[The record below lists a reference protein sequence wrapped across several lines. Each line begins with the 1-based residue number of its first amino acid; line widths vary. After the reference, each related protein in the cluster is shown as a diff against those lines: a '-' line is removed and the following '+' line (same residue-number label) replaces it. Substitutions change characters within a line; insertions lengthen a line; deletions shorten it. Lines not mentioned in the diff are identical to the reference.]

1 MTRPETPHP
10 WPRFPDRH
18 QADPDRL
25 AIILPGG
32 GYTPARPLLHLA
44 RNVLAHHGW
53 SVRELWWTPP
63 ATIDMDERAAWVVAQ
78 AVAAVEAE
86 SAKRIMLVGKS
97 LGTFAAPVAAER
109 GLPAIWLTPLLFH
122 SSVVDAL
129 GATEA
134 PTQLIGGTGDH
145 SWDPRLADDLGLACL
160 ELPGADHA
168 LEHPDDPVR
177 SAENLVRVTR
187 CMHGFVA
194 GL

>member
-1 MTRPETPHP
+1 MTRLATPQ
-10 WPRFPDRH
+10 PRPRMTDRH
-18 QADPDRL
+18 QGDPDRV
-25 AIILPGG
+25 AIVLPGG

-44 RNVLAHHGW
+44 RTVLAHHGW
-53 SVRELWWTPP
+53 TVQELWWTPP
-63 ATIDMDERAAWVVAQ
+63 DSQDLDELAGWVTLQ

-86 SAKRIMLVGKS
+86 PAKRVMLVGKS
-97 LGTFAAPVAAER
+97 LGSLAAPVAAER

-134 PTQLIGGTGDH
+134 PTQLVGGTGDRT
-145 SWDPRLADDLGLACL
+145 WDPRLADDLGLPCL

-177 SAENLVRVTR
+177 CAENLVRVTR
-187 CMHGFVA
+187 CLHGFVA

>member
-1 MTRPETPHP
+1 MT
-10 WPRFPDRH
+10 DRH
-18 QADPDRL
+18 HGDPDRV

-44 RNVLAHHGW
+44 RVVLAHHGW
-53 SVRELWWTPP
+53 SVQELWWTPP
-63 ATIDMDERAAWVVAQ
+63 DTGDLDERATWVVGQ

-86 SAKRIMLVGKS
+86 SAKRVMLVGKS
-97 LGTFAAPVAAER
+97 LGSLAAPVAAER
-109 GLPAIWLTPLLFH
+109 GLPAIWFTPLLFH
-122 SSVVDAL
+122 PTVVDAL

-134 PTQLIGGTGDH
+134 PTQLIGGGGDH
-145 SWDPRLADDLGLACL
+145 SWDPRLADDLGLPCL

-168 LEHPDDPVR
+168 LENADDPVR

-187 CMHGFVA
+187 CLHGFVG